1 MQVPDDAYSAGRP
14 EFVKFSQEVYDYWDK
29 QSDYVDL
36 KCRLPITTENL
47 DGYAKLT
54 EYGIY
59 MPGYVSVGKW
69 DLEKAKRIYSHSFL
83 FLGIEK
89 LDNPVTDKVNGI
101 DGSVNTY
108 NYRMIVSENGYHFKE
123 DENGK
128 LLARGNDSLTWWQGI
143 SADEGW
149 TAVENTYIYI
159 STDDEELPCY
169 AQRWHHPNNVK
180 PEYLKL
186 TMNEFKVIPA
196 SAVSKKPS

>member
-1 MQVPDDAYSAGRP
+1 MSTFFLDKKIKQTLCI
-14 EFVKFSQEVYDYWDK
+14 KFK
-29 QSDYVDL
+29 KRNHQSKYRDL
-36 KCRLPITTENL
+36 TYRLPINLKNL

-59 MPGYVSVGKW
+59 MPGYVDVGIW
-69 DLEKAKRIYSHSFL
+69 SPEAGKRIYNHAFL

-89 LDNPVTDKVNGI
+89 LDTPVNDKVNGI
-101 DGSVNTY
+101 DGSYNNY
-108 NYRMIVSENGYHFKE
+108 NYRMIVSENGYHFKL

-128 LLARGNDSLTWWQGI
+128 LLARENDKLTWWKGI

-159 STDDEELPCY
+159 STDDETLPCY
-169 AQRWHHPNNVK
+169 AQRWNHPENVK

-186 TMNEFKVIPA
+186 KMNDFQVIPA
-196 SAVSKKPS
+196 SAISKKPN